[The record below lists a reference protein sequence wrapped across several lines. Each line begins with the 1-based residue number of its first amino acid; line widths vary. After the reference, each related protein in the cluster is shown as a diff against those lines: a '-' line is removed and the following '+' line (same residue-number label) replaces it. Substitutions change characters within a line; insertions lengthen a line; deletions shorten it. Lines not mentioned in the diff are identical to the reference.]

1 MKPRSVAV
9 VGASQRTD
17 TLPNREPR
25 GNRVIRNLKNFGYP
39 GRIVAIN
46 PKYREVMDCPCYPDL
61 AAIPEPVACVVLAVP
76 NRSVPDLL
84 ESAADAGVRAAV
96 VFAAGF
102 AETGAEGKNRQAR
115 PATLSR
121 ERGSPLCGPT
131 FSRAR
136 TVLAMAQAYASSMR

>member
-1 MKPRSVAV
+1 MTIDSNQTWRDLSPLMKPRSVAV

-61 AAIPEPVACVVLAVP
+61 AAIPEPVDCVVLAVP

-102 AETGAEGKNRQAR
+102 AETGAEGKSRQMRLEA
-115 PATLSR
+115 LSR
-121 ERGSPLCGPT
+121 ERGFLICGPNC
-131 FSRAR
+131 
-136 TVLAMAQAYASSMR
+136 